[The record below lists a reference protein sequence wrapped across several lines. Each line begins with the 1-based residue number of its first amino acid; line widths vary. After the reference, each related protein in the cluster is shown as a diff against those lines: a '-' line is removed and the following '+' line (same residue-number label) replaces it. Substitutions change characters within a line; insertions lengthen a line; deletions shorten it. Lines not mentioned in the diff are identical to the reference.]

1 MSRIAACAPHGL
13 SIEYQDEGPR
23 GGPVILM
30 IMGLGMQLTAWPRP
44 LIDGL
49 HAHGFRTLRLD
60 NRDAGLSD
68 RIVDRARLDIRAEAM
83 RSMIGLNARSPYT
96 LHDMAGD
103 ALGLM
108 NALMI
113 DRAHVVGVS
122 MGGMIGQV
130 LAAESGNRV
139 RSLTSIMS
147 SSGAPRFRFNWTP
160 ATRAVLTP
168 PPRSADEE
176 STLDHMEHIWR
187 LIGSPGMQPP
197 PAVLRERLRAELQR
211 AHNPGGTMRQML
223 AVMASADRRPLL
235 KRINVPTLVMHGEV
249 DPLVPI
255 AAGRDTAAN
264 VRGARFVAIPGMGH
278 DLPDPLI
285 PALLRDIATHCS
297 TADAASA

>member
-1 MSRIAACAPHGL
+1 VSRIAACAPQGL

-49 HAHGFRTLRLD
+49 HAHGFRTLRFD

-130 LAAESGNRV
+130 LAAESGKRV

-147 SSGAPRFRFNWTP
+147 SSGAPRTLAAVSRP
-160 ATRAVLTP
+160 AAIGTSGSTSPCMTSVGTLIRLSRGR
-168 PPRSADEE
+168 RSALAITA
-176 STLDHMEHIWR
+176 SICR
-187 LIGSPGMQPP
+187 IVPPGLC
-197 PAVLRERLRAELQR
+197 ARCSSARRRSRRTAGGGCI
-211 AHNPGGTMRQML
+211 PGLPISRQM
-223 AVMASADRRPLL
+223 
-235 KRINVPTLVMHGEV
+235 
-249 DPLVPI
+249 
-255 AAGRDTAAN
+255 
-264 VRGARFVAIPGMGH
+264 
-278 DLPDPLI
+278 
-285 PALLRDIATHCS
+285 CS
-297 TADAASA
+297 M